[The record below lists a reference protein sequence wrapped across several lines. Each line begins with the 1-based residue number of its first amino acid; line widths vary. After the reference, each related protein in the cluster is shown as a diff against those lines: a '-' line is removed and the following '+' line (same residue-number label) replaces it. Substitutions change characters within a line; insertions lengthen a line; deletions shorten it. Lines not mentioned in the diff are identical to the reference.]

1 MFGPDKDHVQFDW
14 CGTLS
19 QASYLKS
26 TLNQFEALKTVAEV
40 AKDKNKRRLDWL
52 HEGDMKDKGGYE
64 WGVFRVKWEN
74 GKAVDVLQTLSDFS
88 DLDKAIEAEMEQQ
101 KP

>member
-1 MFGPDKDHVQFDW
+1 MPYIDYSVRPDGSICFAMFGP
-14 CGTLS
+14 
-19 QASYLKS
+19 
-26 TLNQFEALKTVAEV
+26 
-40 AKDKNKRRLDWL
+40 DKNKRRLNWL